1 VTTPSTSTSLTG
13 LNAIVTGAG
22 GGLGRAEALALA
34 TGGAKVLIND
44 VNPTAADAVVAEIKA
59 AGGEAVALAGDIGDW
74 NFASSLVDGAVE
86 AFGTLDIVVNNAG
99 ITRDRMVFGL
109 SEEEWDTVL
118 RVHLKGHAALT
129 RAATAYWRAR
139 SKEAG
144 GPVYARIIN
153 TASEAFLFGAPGQ
166 PNYAAAKG
174 GIAALTLSTV
184 NGCSRYGVR
193 ANAIAPRART
203 AMTAGTFPEPEPG
216 QPDPYSVDQIAPVVT
231 WLASPA
237 ADHVTGQLF
246 VTYGG
251 KIAVIGAPTI
261 EATYRSEG
269 TWTAAEL
276 AESVGSAIGA
286 GKHRGYAIGM
296 DFRLE

>member
-1 VTTPSTSTSLTG
+1 MTTPSSSTSLAG

-22 GGLGRAEALALA
+22 AGLGRVESLDLARA
-34 TGGAKVLIND
+34 GAKILIND
-44 VNPTAADAVVAEIKA
+44 VNAEAADAVVAEIKA
-59 AGGEAVALAGDIGDW
+59 AGGEAVAVPGDIGEW
-74 NFASSLVDGAVE
+74 NFASTLVDRAVE
-86 AFGTLDIVVNNAG
+86 AFGQLDIVVNNAG

-109 SEEEWDTVL
+109 SEQEWDSVV

-129 RAATAYWRAR
+129 VAATAHWRER
-139 SKEAG
+139 SKSAG
-144 GPVYARIIN
+144 APVYARIIN

-174 GIAALTLSTV
+174 GIMALTLSTV
-184 NGCSRYGVR
+184 NGCSKYGVR

-203 AMTAGTFPEPEPG
+203 AMTAAQFPPPAEGERDLYAPE
-216 QPDPYSVDQIAPVVT
+216 QVAPVVT

-237 ADHVTGQLF
+237 AEHVTGQLF

-251 KIAVIGAPTI
+251 KLAVIGAPSV

-269 TWTAAEL
+269 TWTAGEL

-286 GKHRGYAIGM
+286 GKHHGFAIGV
-296 DFRLE
+296 DFRLD